1 MSPPHSITPERFE
14 AVLFDLDGVLT
25 ATAKVHAACW
35 KRMFDEFLQQQA
47 RCDSSVFVPF
57 DIRTDYPRYVDGKPR
72 YEGVQSFLAARGLCL
87 PYGAADDP
95 PQRRTVCGLGNRK
108 NDLIQTVLA
117 ADGVET
123 YPDALSVVR
132 AVRAWGLKT
141 AVVSSSR
148 NCRAI
153 LEAAHIADLFDL
165 RLDGEM
171 AAELTLKGKP
181 APDTFLAA
189 ARQLGVSPQRAV
201 VIEDALVGVQAGRAG
216 GFGLVVG
223 VARRGQADEAQA
235 LREHG
240 ADSVVTDLRDLIGH
254 D

>member
-35 KRMFDEFLQQQA
+35 KRMFDEFFRQQA
-47 RCDSSVFVPF
+47 RRDNSVFVPF
-57 DIRTDYPRYVDGKPR
+57 DIRTDYPRCVDGKPR

-87 PYGAADDP
+87 PYGNPDDP

-132 AVRAWGLKT
+132 AMRAWGLKT

-148 NCRAI
+148 NCPAI
-153 LEAAHIADLFDL
+153 LEAAHMADLFEL
-165 RLDGEM
+165 RLDGGM
-171 AAELTLKGKP
+171 AADLKLKGKP

-189 ARQLGVSPQRAV
+189 ARQLGVPPQRAV

-223 VARRGQADEAQA
+223 VARRAQADEAQA

-240 ADSVVTDLRDLIGH
+240 ADIVVTDLRDLIGH